1 MKLIPFTKTDYPHG
15 YSRKDCEQQLQSV
28 ESSITE
34 AKRNLKALNEEAKT
48 LKQQLRKGGHMEF

>member
-1 MKLIPFTKTDYPHG
+1 MKLTPFTKENYPHG

-28 ESSITE
+28 ESSIHE
-34 AKRNLKALNEEAKT
+34 AKQHLKSLAKEQKT